1 MLPEQRDAAYLW
13 DMLEAAKQAL
23 EITAEMTYDRY
34 RRERVV
40 QLAVERTIEIVG
52 EAARKVSEP
61 LKAAHPE
68 IPWRQIIAQ
77 RHVIAHEYGDIK
89 QDRLWL
95 VVTARLPELV
105 VQLQTL
111 IPPSPPSTE

>member
-23 EITAEMTYDRY
+23 EITGNMTYARY
-34 RRERVV
+34 SEERVV
-40 QLAVERTIEIVG
+40 QLAVERTIEIIG

-61 LKAAHPE
+61 LKTAHPE

-105 VQLQTL
+105 AQLRPL
-111 IPPSPPSTE
+111 IPPQPQSAE